1 MFLPWSILPESFREK
16 RKNRSPADGSKRKVR
31 RRPSVEPLEDRVV
44 PATFFVDVT
53 NPNIGTGTLANPF
66 KHLQDA
72 IRAATLNPGS
82 DDIIV
87 YGNSSGN
94 PQHVYVWTRDGD
106 RNGDGIQ
113 DGNLVIAPND
123 RLIFRAQTLL
133 QAPVGS
139 PAPVIVKLANNFI
152 DVSNNATLRVEG
164 SAVAP
169 VIFTSL
175 QDDAAG
181 GDTNG
186 DGNISQPQRLDWGGI
201 RFRGGAVPQGP
212 TQASGSF
219 FGFAD
224 IRYTGA
230 TLFDSVS
237 GQNIEFASIRM
248 EYDGTNAV
256 AVRVWDTTF
265 RHGGKAL
272 DVHFKAL
279 AGTGPDI
286 GAGGGAGPGQGA
298 AHPLTFIDNSINGLF
313 VNIPFVPVIPD
324 YDVDSTWDDI
334 GTPYVLTQRLKLNAN
349 LTIEPGMVIK
359 VQNNA
364 IEDVAVTGSNQFQ
377 ANGTPEKPVLFT
389 ALTDDDMGIL
399 APFYNNGSADTNND
413 GPGTPQPGDWG
424 GLTVRHGNID
434 YGIIRYGGGEVPD
447 DTGFFRDQVALAIQ
461 SLDLRPFGPLQTF
474 RLSNTEIT
482 RNRGINTPI
491 GALPTVDIYG
501 NGLITVIDNW
511 IHDNQ
516 GAAIRGHSSTYGTIY
531 HPLGGYGI
539 HYRRNRLERNAI
551 NGVFTTTIGGTG
563 YLDDTDITHVIGDIV
578 VGAGDVRQIQ
588 SRREAIPYVDITNPS
603 SGDARDYLRR
613 FQGQG
618 LGNAGFTNFIAQLQ
632 GQGINQGPFT
642 AFPGDNGLFFR
653 FINFETTSRGVAVP
667 GVAPPSPGNLRGDE
681 WRDFGVNF
689 TANTVGGLFP
699 LKTLNVGAGAI
710 SATNIIT
717 TADTST
723 DDSSM
728 TLTFPNMVSAV
739 GFWVVNNPNSSA
751 AETIEFYGDQGQ
763 LLETIPLPS
772 TSGGPV
778 FVGRI
783 SKAPIHRI
791 VIRENASDGDLMG
804 LDNLY
809 FVDASE
815 SLVVKMV
822 IDPIQNLTGT
832 IQAGGFDGIDV
843 DPDTGQLQVGG
854 TLRVLGQPDAPV
866 ILTVPED
873 DTAGAGPVGA
883 VVFDVTGDG
892 NASNPSA
899 GGWTGIRIEPGAN
912 TATVEYVAQRG
923 DGTIVRRHS
932 DRNPYTIGD
941 ETDLNPALSSIPD
954 TLTRRLDGV
963 SPPLQNVQDGTLIE
977 HAHIRYATV
986 GIDSI
991 NYPAGK
997 LVIEGQEVETNDNE
1011 ASANIVLPYYLT
1023 DHMAT
1028 RYGARSFRLD
1038 DNNYDLDFFRLIN
1051 TRDLATGN
1059 PNTTDPIPIHVDIDR
1074 TGVIPNPPRQYNIF
1088 VFNAFNQLVY
1098 LNGPNFGN
1106 PTNFLGPILEMPGDV
1121 TADFANDPLADW
1133 DAEYV
1138 VITPVGVVP
1147 RVLVP
1152 DTIGGR
1158 LAQGQTFVRE
1168 EIPGGEGFLVRFADQ
1183 NGFIDT
1189 PEFSDFM
1196 SLPGG
1201 SYFGNEGYEVEFRLP
1216 LRNSANTD
1224 VHFGQAAD
1232 AIRLTGDPVT
1242 IIENG
1247 VPVQYFPT
1255 GGMVYRNNLI
1265 TNSATAGIRLR
1276 DHTVDIPFVGQTL
1289 VTQSGR
1295 YFYPNRDVDTGTGS
1309 QRTNPNNYLPG
1320 ANVYNNVIANNAGH
1334 GIQLVENNPL
1344 NPAIPAATGY
1354 HQIINNTIHNNAGN
1368 GIDLITKGG
1377 PNVLNNIITKN
1388 NIGVRVQDLGYPGA
1402 TTVVNYNL
1410 FHQNSVN
1417 IQGPTN
1423 GANNLLN
1430 LDPLYVDPDRLDL
1443 RVYARPSASGTS
1455 PAVDAALSNLADRL
1469 FAMRHPDV
1477 PTRAPNDDFRNR
1489 RRNDNP
1495 VRSNTG
1501 AGQFPF
1507 YDIGAYETNEEPLRV
1522 LSLSLFTANGI
1533 VPGPVSGFTV
1543 QFAGRV
1549 DPTTV
1554 NSQTVR
1560 VRLGTVNQPIGTIS
1574 NSYDPVRDIHTFT
1587 FTFTNPL
1594 GAGNYTILMDGTST
1608 SATDP
1613 AIRDIAGQLLDGE
1626 FPPPAT
1632 APNFS
1637 FPSGNNVPGGDFN
1650 YAFTVVVSSIGD
1662 LVWNDVNGD
1671 GIKQAAEPGL
1681 SNVTV
1686 QLRTPGPDGIPGTAD
1701 DVLIASTVT
1710 NASGNY
1716 GFTNLTP
1723 GIYIVDV
1730 LNSTLPPN
1738 FANTNPPRPKIVNLG
1753 VGEARMDVDFGF
1765 RLDLQNASIG
1775 DLVWNDLNG
1784 DGIRQPGEPGIG
1796 GVRIDLVGSGPDLT
1810 LGTADDVTFPP
1821 QFTNAVGA
1829 YNFINLPAWTYRVTV
1844 DITSP
1849 PLAGFGLTTGNN
1861 PLVVTLNPGQAF
1873 TAADFGF
1880 VLKNSSI
1887 GDLVW
1892 DDLNGNGV
1900 FDSGEP
1906 GIPSVTVFID
1916 LNNNGTLDTGEPA
1929 ATTDATGN
1937 YTIPSLAPGT
1947 YRVRVDFST
1956 LPPGYVPTT
1965 THPLTVNLGPN
1976 DNRTDVDFGFRL
1988 DPQNAQL
1995 GGLVFSDVFGNG
2007 VFDGPDT
2014 GLTGINI
2021 LLTWAGLDGIF
2032 GTADDQNFGP
2042 YTTGAGGSW
2051 TSPASLPSGTYRVL
2065 VQNPPAGHVQT
2076 TPGGNPQTVTL
2087 GISQVKTDVDFG
2099 FQQRQASIGD
2109 RVWHDLD
2116 LDGNQDPGEPG
2127 LNGVFVRLRYAGPDG
2142 ILDTSDDVLFGPITT
2157 SGDGNYTFAGL
2168 GAGLYRVT
2176 VDPNSPP
2183 LAGKGPTTPNPLLI
2197 SLAGGSPGDS
2207 VTNADFGWVSANG
2220 AIGDRVFND
2229 LSGDGVQQAG
2239 EIGIAGVRVF
2249 LDLNNN
2255 GIFDVGTDVE
2265 RITNAFGFYQF
2276 TGLLAGTYRVI
2287 VDTSTLPGGT
2297 TPTIPNPPDVTV
2309 TLATDEVRSNVD
2321 FGFLLP
2327 PGTPGGVFYLTLKG
2341 GNTLTNSD
2349 GSRLNVTDT
2358 DIVRLVVA
2366 TDGSWTYSLYFRG
2379 SDFGLSPGTESID
2392 AFTFLPD
2399 GDILLSIKGA
2409 FSVKRTYTAPKQGS
2423 GSKITGNG
2431 EDILRFRPTGA
2442 DANGRITAG
2451 SYLDAS
2457 GTSTGLFFRGSR
2469 FGLSGSAENVDALGA
2484 LADGRILIST
2494 KGVATVPGL
2503 ANVQPQDIMAFNPA
2517 NGTWSLYFRGSN
2529 AFLSGSAENVT
2540 AIALSDP
2547 AAALPTVYLST
2558 NGNFA
2563 VPGLS
2568 GQRRDIFGFVPS
2580 SLGPSTSGTY
2590 LPSLTLQG
2598 GSYGMMTTMAITGM
2612 WLGVAPGSFPVHAL
2626 GHATLPE
2633 SNVGNL
2639 RWFEADGQINVWI
2652 DFSGGLLSGADA
2664 ERIRDALTYLSTVS
2678 IASGGPSLVEVT
2690 DASLA
2695 DVRITMQ
2702 PGSTLGG
2709 PGSGVLAT
2717 TQLAYDFRPSGT
2729 LANGEPFRRLL
2740 GHEFG
2745 RMSEITLVHGW
2756 NWYVGADSSGIA
2768 ADQYDLQ
2775 SVVLHE
2781 LGHTLGLHDNAVDST
2796 SAMFESLASGQIR
2809 RSLGNS
2815 DLAAVSS
2822 LYAEGAVLG
2831 GSTPPSGSANFP
2843 GSEDGDALVYTMVN
2857 GPAVP
2862 VAPVSGGQGVPQ
2874 RGKEAKKQ
2882 AATAKLQDRRDR
2894 ETVDI
2899 LFGSG
2904 NAGIGQSSKLKKVK
2918 LDESFWKEL
2927 VA

>member
-1 MFLPWSILPESFREK
+1 MLLPWSVLPEFLRTRK
-16 RKNRSPADGSKRKVR
+16 RQKKSKAAGRSPAAARKGR
-31 RRPSVEPLEDRVV
+31 NRPAVEPLEDRVV
-44 PATFFVDVT
+44 PATYFVDVT
-53 NPNIGTGTLANPF
+53 NPNVGTGTLADPF

-72 IRAATLNPGS
+72 IRAATLNAGA

-87 YGNSSGN
+87 YGNTSAN

-106 RNGDGIQ
+106 RNGDGTQ
-113 DGNLVIAPND
+113 DGNLTIAPND
-123 RLIFRAQTLL
+123 RLIFRSQTLL
-133 QAPVGS
+133 QAPAGS

-152 DVSNNATLRVEG
+152 DVSNNAELRVEG
-164 SAVAP
+164 SSVAP

-175 QDDAAG
+175 QDDSAG

-201 RFRGGAVPQGP
+201 RFRGGAVDQGVN
-212 TQASGSF
+212 QATGSF
-219 FGFAD
+219 IGFAD

-230 TLFDSVS
+230 TLFDPVS
-237 GQNIEFASIRM
+237 SQNIEFASIRM
-248 EYDGTNAV
+248 EYDGTNAAV
-256 AVRVWDTTF
+256 VRVWDTTF

-279 AGTGPDI
+279 AGSGPDI

-313 VNIPFVPVIPD
+313 VNIPFVPVIPN
-324 YDVDSTWDDI
+324 YDVNSIWDDI
-334 GTPYVLTQRLKLNAN
+334 GVPYVLTQRLKLNAN

-364 IEDVAVTGSNQFQ
+364 IEDVGDNNQFR

-389 ALTDDDMGIL
+389 SLSDDDMGIL

-413 GPGTPQPGDWG
+413 GPGTPRPGDWG
-424 GLTVRHGNID
+424 GIIVHNGNID

-447 DTGFFRDQVALAIQ
+447 DTGFFVDQSALVI
-461 SLDLRPFGPLQTF
+461 SSFDLRPLGPLQTF
-474 RLSNTEIT
+474 RLSNTEIA
-482 RNRGINTPI
+482 RNRGINTPL
-491 GALPTVDIYG
+491 GALPIVDISG
-501 NGLITVIDNW
+501 NGVITVIDNW
-511 IHDNQ
+511 IHDNT
-516 GAAIRGHSSTYGTIY
+516 GVAIRGNSSTYGPIY
-531 HPLGGYGI
+531 HPLGGYGV
-539 HYRRNRLERNAI
+539 HYRRNRLERNAL
-551 NGVFTTTIGGTG
+551 NGVFSPDIDGTG
-563 YLDDTDITHVIGDIV
+563 YLDDTDITHV
-578 VGAGDVRQIQ
+578 VGNISVGVGDVRQIQ

-603 SGDARDYLRR
+603 TGDARDYLRR
-613 FQGQG
+613 FQGTG
-618 LGNAGFTNFIAQLQ
+618 LGNAGFTNFLAQLQ
-632 GQGINQGPFT
+632 GQNIFQGPFT

-653 FINFETTSRGVAVP
+653 LINFETTARGVAVP
-667 GVAPPSPGNLRGDE
+667 GVAPGSPGNLRGDE
-681 WRDFGVNF
+681 WRDLGVNL
-689 TANTVGGLFP
+689 TTDAAGGLFP
-699 LKTLNVGAGAI
+699 LKTLNVGASAI
-710 SATNIIT
+710 SGTNIVT
-717 TADTST
+717 TADTTT
-723 DDSSM
+723 DNSSL

-739 GFWVVNNPNSSA
+739 GFWIVNNPNTTA

-772 TSGGPV
+772 TAGGPV

-791 VIRENASDGDLMG
+791 VIRENAGDGDLMG

-809 FVDASE
+809 YVDASE
-815 SLVVKMV
+815 SLVLKM
-822 IDPIQNLTGT
+822 LGT

-854 TLRVLGQPDAPV
+854 TLRILGQPDAPV

-892 NASNPSA
+892 NASSPSA
-899 GGWTGIRIEPGAN
+899 GGWTGIRIDPGAN

-923 DGTIVRRHS
+923 DGTIVRKHS

-941 ETDLNPALSSIPD
+941 ETSLNPALSSIPD

-963 SPPLQNVQDGTLIE
+963 NPPHQNVQDGTLIE
-977 HAHIRYATV
+977 HAHIRYANV

-997 LVIEGQEVETNDNE
+997 LVIEGQETEPNDNE
-1011 ASANIVLPYYLT
+1011 ANADVVLPWYRT

-1028 RYGARSFRLD
+1028 RYGAQSFRID
-1038 DNNYDLDFFRLIN
+1038 ASTWDLDFYRLIN
-1051 TRDLATGN
+1051 TRDPVSGN
-1059 PNTTDPIPIHVDIDR
+1059 FLPDNVPIHVDVDH
-1074 TGVIPNPPRQYNIF
+1074 TGPPGGPIRQYNIW

-1106 PTNFLGPILEMPGDV
+1106 ATNFLGPITEFTTDL
-1121 TADFANDPLADW
+1121 TADFANDPLATW

-1147 RVLVP
+1147 RVLIP
-1152 DTIGGR
+1152 DTAGGR
-1158 LAQGQTFVRE
+1158 LAQGQDFDVIP
-1168 EIPGGEGFLVRFADQ
+1168 IPGGDGFQVIFFDS
-1183 NGFIDT
+1183 NGIIDT

-1196 SLPGG
+1196 SIGG
-1201 SYFGNEGYEVEFRLP
+1201 PSFGPEGYEVEFRLP
-1216 LRNSANTD
+1216 SRNSANTD
-1224 VHFGQAAD
+1224 IHFGQAND
-1232 AIRLTGDPVT
+1232 AIRLTGNPVT
-1242 IIENG
+1242 ITENG
-1247 VPVQYFPT
+1247 VPVTYSPT

-1276 DHTVDIPFVGQTL
+1276 DDTGTVTIPFLGLTL
-1289 VTQSGR
+1289 TTQSGR
-1295 YFYPNRDVDTGTGS
+1295 YFYPNRDVDQGTGN
-1309 QRTNPNNYLPG
+1309 QATNTNNYLPG
-1320 ANVYNNVIANNAGH
+1320 ANLYNNVIANNAGH
-1334 GIQLVENNPL
+1334 GIQLIENNPL
-1344 NPAIPAATGY
+1344 NPAIPAPTAY

-1377 PNVLNNIITKN
+1377 PNILNNIITRN
-1388 NIGVRVQDLGYPGA
+1388 NIGVRVQDIGYTSA

-1410 FHQNSVN
+1410 FHQNGIN

-1423 GANNLLN
+1423 GGSNILN
-1430 LDPLYVDPDRLDL
+1430 QDPLYVDADRLDL
-1443 RVYARPSASGTS
+1443 RVYARPSVSGTS

-1477 PTRAPNDDFRNR
+1477 PTRAPTDDFRNR

-1507 YDIGAYETNEEPLRV
+1507 YDIGAYETNEEALRV

-1533 VPGPVSGFTV
+1533 VAGPVAGFTV
-1543 QFAGRV
+1543 TFAGRV

-1560 VRLGTVNQPIGTIS
+1560 VRLGTVLQPIGTIS
-1574 NSYDPVRDIHTFT
+1574 NSYDAVRDIHTFT

-1594 GAGNYTILMDGTST
+1594 GAGNYTIFMDGTST

-1632 APNFS
+1632 APDYS

-1662 LVWNDVNGD
+1662 LVWNDINGD
-1671 GIKQAAEPGL
+1671 GIKQGTEPGL

-1686 QLRTPGPDGIPGTAD
+1686 QLRTPGPDGIPGTSD

-1716 GFTNLTP
+1716 TFTNLTP
-1723 GIYIVDV
+1723 GTYIVDV

-1738 FANTNPPRPKIVNLG
+1738 FANTNPPRPKIVTLG

-1765 RLDLQNASIG
+1765 RQDLQNASIG
-1775 DLVWNDLNG
+1775 DLVWNDLDG
-1784 DGIRQPGEPGIG
+1784 DGIRDPGEPGIG
-1796 GVRIDLVGSGPDLT
+1796 GVRIDLLGSGPDLV
-1810 LGTADDVTFPP
+1810 LGTADDVAFPP
-1821 QFTNAVGA
+1821 QITNAVGA

-1861 PLVVTLNPGQAF
+1861 PLTVTLSPGQAF

-1880 VLKNSSI
+1880 VLRNSSI

-1892 DDLNGNGV
+1892 DDLNGDGIPQM
-1900 FDSGEP
+1900 GEP
-1906 GIPSVTVFID
+1906 GISSATVFID
-1916 LNNNGTLDTGEPA
+1916 LNNNNALDTGEPA
-1929 ATTDATGN
+1929 ATTDANGV

-1947 YRVRVDFST
+1947 YKVMVDFST
-1956 LPPGYVPTT
+1956 LPAGYVPTT
-1965 THPLTVNLGPN
+1965 THPLTVVLGPN
-1976 DNRTDVDFGFRL
+1976 DNRTNVDFGFRL
-1988 DPQNAQL
+1988 DPQNAQM
-1995 GGLVFSDVFGNG
+1995 GGRVFDDVFGNG
-2007 VFDGPDT
+2007 TFDGGDS
-2014 GLTGINI
+2014 GLSGINI
-2021 LLTWAGLDGIF
+2021 LLTWAGQDGIF
-2032 GTADDQNFGP
+2032 GNADDQNFGP
-2042 YTTGAGGSW
+2042 YTTDAAGLW
-2051 TSPASLPSGTYRVL
+2051 NSPASLPSGTYQVL
-2065 VQNPPAGHVQT
+2065 VQNPPTGYVQT
-2076 TPGGNPQTVTL
+2076 TPGGNPRTITL
-2087 GISQVKTDVDFG
+2087 GISQVRTDVDFG
-2099 FQQRQASIGD
+2099 YQQRQASIGD

-2116 LDGNQDPGEPG
+2116 LDGIQDMGEPG

-2142 ILDTSDDVLFGPITT
+2142 ILDTADDVLFGPITT
-2157 SGDGNYTFAGL
+2157 SGDGNYTFTGL
-2168 GAGLYRVT
+2168 GAGTYRVT

-2183 LAGKGPTTPNPLLI
+2183 LAGKGPTTPNPLI
-2197 SLAGGSPGDS
+2197 VSLAGGSAGDS
-2207 VTNADFGWVSANG
+2207 ITNADFGWVSANG

-2229 LSGDGVQQAG
+2229 LNSDGIQQAG

-2255 GIFDVGTDVE
+2255 GVFDAGTDAE

-2287 VDTSTLPGGT
+2287 VDQSTLPSGT
-2297 TPTIPNPPDVTV
+2297 TPTVPNPPDVNV
-2309 TLATDEVRSNVD
+2309 TLVTDEVRSNVD

-2349 GSRLNVTDT
+2349 GSRLSVTDT

-2366 TDGSWTYSLYFRG
+2366 TDGSWSYSLYFRG
-2379 SDFGLSPGTESID
+2379 SDFGLAPGTESID

-2399 GDILLSIKGA
+2399 GDILLSIKGT
-2409 FSVKRTYTAPKQGS
+2409 FSVRPTYTAPKRGS
-2423 GSKITGNG
+2423 GSNITGNG
-2431 EDILRFRPTGA
+2431 EDILRFRPTAA

-2451 SYLDAS
+2451 SYRNAA
-2457 GTSTGLFFRGSR
+2457 GTGTGLFFRGSR

-2484 LADGRILIST
+2484 LADGRILVST

-2503 ANVQPQDIMAFNPA
+2503 ANVQPADIMAFNPA
-2517 NGTWSLYFRGSN
+2517 NNTWSLYFRGSN

-2540 AIALSDP
+2540 AIALSDQ
-2547 AAALPTVYLST
+2547 AAALPTIYLST

-2563 VPGLS
+2563 VPGLT
-2568 GQRRDIFGFVPS
+2568 GQKRDIFGFVPTN
-2580 SLGPSTSGTY
+2580 LGPGTSGSY
-2590 LPSLTLQG
+2590 LPGLTLQG
-2598 GSYGMMTTMAITGM
+2598 GQYGMGSNMAITGM
-2612 WLGVAPGSFPVHAL
+2612 WLGVAPGAFPVHAS

-2639 RWFEADGQINVWI
+2639 RWFEPDGQINIWI
-2652 DFSGGLLSGADA
+2652 DFSSGLLDA
-2664 ERIRDALTYLSTVS
+2664 EEAARIRDALTYLSTVS
-2678 IASGGPSLVEVT
+2678 ILSGGPGLVEVS
-2690 DASLA
+2690 DASVA
-2695 DVRITMQ
+2695 DIRISMQ
-2702 PGSTLGG
+2702 PGTTLGG
-2709 PGSGVLAT
+2709 PASGVLAT
-2717 TQLAYDFRPSGT
+2717 TNLAYDQSVSGT
-2729 LANGEPFRRLL
+2729 LANGQPFRRLL

-2745 RMSEITLVHGW
+2745 RMSQITLVDGW
-2756 NWYVGADSSGIA
+2756 NWYVGADPSGIA
-2768 ADQYDLQ
+2768 AGQYDLQ
-2775 SVVLHE
+2775 SVVTHE
-2781 LGHTLGLHDNAVDST
+2781 LGHALGLQDNAVDST
-2796 SAMFESLASGQIR
+2796 SAMFETLAAGQLR
-2809 RSLGNS
+2809 RSFGS
-2815 DLAAVSS
+2815 ADLAALGD
-2822 LYAEGAVLG
+2822 LYADGAVLG
-2831 GSTPPSGSANFP
+2831 SVEPPAGPGGSSPRI
-2843 GSEDGDALVYTMVN
+2843 EDGDGLVYTMVN
-2857 GPAVP
+2857 GPAAP
-2862 VAPVSGGQGVPQ
+2862 ISAPVTGGLGLLQ
-2874 RGKEAKKQ
+2874 RGKAAKKEL
-2882 AATAKLQDRRDR
+2882 ATAKLQGRRDR
-2894 ETVDI
+2894 ETVDA
-2899 LFGSG
+2899 LFSTNGKG
-2904 NAGIGQSSKLKKVK
+2904 LGRTGKVK
-2918 LDESFWKEL
+2918 RISLGDAPWKEMI
-2927 VA
+2927 A